1 MTPQPETNSAVER
14 ARQIL
19 ADPQGDVAG
28 ARRLLEAEIRADPDR
43 YETLDL
49 EAQALVRCGESE
61 LALRLI
67 DEYLRVY
74 PECGEAAARLAWV
87 HWQTEKREEAL
98 AEVRAALARDPSNHA
113 ARRFLLQWLLETRDW
128 EGARKGAEEAL
139 EQTPGNADYLMV
151 LARAAA
157 HLRNEKL
164 ARKAYG
170 ELIEQGHQPE
180 TVARTYGEFL
190 LDMNHTGEAARLLEP
205 WLHRPEVEPSTLLRG
220 ADALFRSGHPQR
232 ALEVCRRI
240 ATDPRADSDEVQHD
254 LLDMMHRNIG
264 LTGTDE
270 FAFEVLRSPGCLDSF
285 GVELLERVGQRG
297 NRGSVIRVFEVAGRE
312 PLRFPRTM
320 ARFLSTF
327 YSQPVIPGTTSRWV
341 SANRD
346 AIERNATLWGGVG
359 AWHVARGK
367 WAAAAEHLA
376 RYEGRPGVKPWM
388 ILLLGRALE
397 NLGDFNEAC
406 RHYRHALTLPPDH
419 SEPGLRSR
427 LAFLLA
433 LDDMAAAGK
442 LILMD
447 CSEAGKKLTTAE
459 DLVRMIAVEALSGIP
474 RVALTADRE
483 EMLQQALGEMAR
495 VAREDPYAEAP
506 AILKRFRDKMREV
519 LSREA
524 SAP

>member
-1 MTPQPETNSAVER
+1 MTPESEAQSALER
-14 ARQIL
+14 AREIL
-19 ADPQGDVAG
+19 ADERGDVTE
-28 ARRLLEAEIRADPDR
+28 ARRILEAELRADPDR

-49 EAQALVRCGESE
+49 EAQALVRAGEAE

-98 AEVRAALARDPSNHA
+98 AEVRAALARDPANHT
-113 ARRFLLQWLLETRDW
+113 ARRFLLEWLLETRDW
-128 EGARKGAEEAL
+128 EGARRGAEEAL
-139 EQTPGNADYLMV
+139 AVTPGNPDFLMI
-151 LARAAA
+151 LARSGA

-164 ARKAYG
+164 ARMAYG
-170 ELIEQGHQPE
+170 ELIEMGHQPE
-180 TVARTYGEFL
+180 TVARAYGEFL
-190 LDMNHTGEAARLLEP
+190 LDMNHTGEAAKLLEP
-205 WLHRPEVEPSTLLRG
+205 WLHSSDVEPTTLLRG
-220 ADALFRSGHPQR
+220 ADALFRSSQPQR

-240 ATDPRADSDEVQHD
+240 ATDPRADKDEIQHD

-270 FAFEVLRSPGCLDSF
+270 FAFEVIRSPGCVDSF

-297 NRGSVIRVFEVAGRE
+297 NRGAVIRVFEVAGRE
-312 PLRFPRTM
+312 PLHFPRTM

-327 YSQPVIPGTTSRWV
+327 YSQPLIPGTAGRWV
-341 SANRD
+341 AANHD
-346 AIERNATLWGGVG
+346 AIERSATLWGGVG

-367 WAAAAEHLA
+367 WAAAAEHLS
-376 RYEGRPGVKPWM
+376 RYHGRPGVQPWM

-419 SEPGLRSR
+419 SEPGIRSR

-433 LDDMAAAGK
+433 LDDMASAGK
-442 LILMD
+442 LILLD

-459 DLVRMIAVEALSGIP
+459 DLLRMIAVEALSAIP
-474 RVALTADRE
+474 RVALAADRDE
-483 EMLQQALGEMAR
+483 LLQQALGEMAR
-495 VAREDPYAEAP
+495 VAREDPYAESP
-506 AILKRFRDKMREV
+506 AILKRFRDKIREV
-519 LSREA
+519 QSREA
-524 SAP
+524 AAP